1 MREKKR
7 VVRLW
12 EKGEEDTRVRR
23 RWGRGSTATVEPANC
38 ISQHCDLSQSEKH
51 LDARDRRRSLAAL
64 LWEHVVVRIDNNL
77 RYKARL
83 KKERRTG
90 EGQERKGGSSEE
102 GGGREQRGGR
112 REGTAR
118 REEGGNSEGEGGGR
132 REERGGRR
140 AVERGKE

>member
-1 MREKKR
+1 M
-7 VVRLW
+7 RLW